1 MKKYKAFTL
10 IEMILVIGI
19 IMILLSISGLNLNIR
34 DRIESKNQLKE
45 MALDMKF
52 LKHYAQIN
60 NCETSIKIR
69 KDGYSTNFGQ
79 KSKEVKFN
87 NLVKVESTNLEN
99 IRFTKSGKPSFLNNI
114 NSSGTIEFSIESRY
128 FYKMTIEP
136 VTGKVNFYEVEK

>member
-79 KSKEVKFN
+79 
-87 NLVKVESTNLEN
+87 
-99 IRFTKSGKPSFLNNI
+99 
-114 NSSGTIEFSIESRY
+114 
-128 FYKMTIEP
+128 